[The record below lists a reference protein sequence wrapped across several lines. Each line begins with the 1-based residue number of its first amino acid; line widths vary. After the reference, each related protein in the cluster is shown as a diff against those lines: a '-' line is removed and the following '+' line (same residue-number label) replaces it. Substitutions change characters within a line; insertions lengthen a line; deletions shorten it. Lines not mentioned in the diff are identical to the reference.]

1 MSLLALLA
9 ALATLVAAPA
19 FAQDDTPFAG
29 GRIGL
34 EAGWGRVGGGDRIG
48 GDGFVYGGTL
58 GYDFAFGQVRV
69 GPEVEIAGS
78 TQKTCIALPAGGRAD
93 STCQRTDR
101 DLYAGGRLGYVVNPS
116 VLLYAKVGYSNARF
130 KDRFEGNG
138 PDLPAP
144 FHRDHDGVRAGAGLE
159 YALTPQ
165 LSLTGEYRY
174 SHYSDDIHQ
183 NQILAGVAYR
193 F

>member
-1 MSLLALLA
+1 MKKTLALLA
-9 ALATLVAAPA
+9 TIASLAATPA

-29 GRIGL
+29 GRIGI
-34 EAGWGRVGGGDRIG
+34 EGGWGRVGGDRIG
-48 GDGFVYGGTL
+48 SDGFVYGGTL
-58 GYDFAFGQVRV
+58 GYDFAFGNARI
-69 GPEVEIAGS
+69 GPEFEITGS
-78 TQKTCIALPAGGRAD
+78 TQKACAPLPPGGRAE

-101 DLYAGGRLGYVVNPS
+101 DLYVGGRLGYVVDPS
-116 VLLYAKVGYSNARF
+116 ILLYAKVGYTNGRF

-165 LSLTGEYRY
+165 ISLSGEYRY
-174 SHYSDDIHQ
+174 SHYNHDVHQ
-183 NQILAGVAYR
+183 NQILAGIAYR